1 MLGADVG
8 VPDQAGGVGPAGPR
22 AANAAGSPR
31 AAGRDLRLS
40 PGAAFGVVLAFV
52 LVLAGLAA
60 TGTVQ
65 RHPTLLWSVLGAGA
79 ALLGWNV
86 AVWTAA
92 RRAGDRPALTV
103 RFRPQHYV
111 QACAQAAV
119 LLYWGW
125 HWRPVYDAAP
135 LVAAQLV
142 FACGLDL
149 LLAWSRRERATL
161 GFGPV
166 PVVFSINLFL
176 WFRDDWFY
184 FQFLLVALGFAAK
197 ALIRRDREGQR
208 VHVFNP
214 AAFPLAV
221 FALALILTGRSDLTW
236 GQEIAITQFYPTHV
250 YAVLFLVALPGQ
262 YLFGVASMTMAAVV
276 TTWAF
281 GAAYFALTGV
291 YFFYDSYIPIAVFL
305 GMHLLFTDP
314 STSPRTELGRLAFGM
329 LYGLSTVALYAL
341 LGRFGAPAF
350 YDKLLQ
356 VPLLNLSVPLIERV
370 VRSPWLRAIDPA
382 AVGRGLAPRH
392 RHLAWIAVW
401 AALFASLSA
410 AGHLGDRHP
419 GQWLP
424 FWQEACAAGR
434 PPACTYLAARQA
446 ALCEAGSGWAC
457 NEAGLLLASPAL
469 PDGGLLDVPPA
480 EAPAAFEAGC
490 RLGFASACANARA
503 FAAGGAPAERAAPTL
518 SDYPLLVRGSKG
530 VVTDRRPAALYRRAC
545 EQGWRDACARA
556 DAAEG
561 AVEDP

>member
-1 MLGADVG
+1 M
-8 VPDQAGGVGPAGPR
+8 
-22 AANAAGSPR
+22 
-31 AAGRDLRLS
+31 
-40 PGAAFGVVLAFV
+40 
-52 LVLAGLAA
+52 
-60 TGTVQ
+60 
-65 RHPTLLWSVLGAGA
+65 
-79 ALLGWNV
+79 
-86 AVWTAA
+86 
-92 RRAGDRPALTV
+92 
-103 RFRPQHYV
+103 
-111 QACAQAAV
+111 
-119 LLYWGW
+119 
-125 HWRPVYDAAP
+125 
-135 LVAAQLV
+135 
-142 FACGLDL
+142 
-149 LLAWSRRERATL
+149 
-161 GFGPV
+161 
-166 PVVFSINLFL
+166 
-176 WFRDDWFY
+176 
-184 FQFLLVALGFAAK
+184 ALGFAAK
-197 ALIRRDREGQR
+197 TLIRRDREGRR

-419 GQWLP
+419 RPVAAVLARGVRGGAAARLHLP
-424 FWQEACAAGR
+424 GR
-434 PPACTYLAARQA
+434 PPGGALRGGLGVGLQRGRTPAGLAGAARRGPPRRPA
-446 ALCEAGSGWAC
+446 RGGAGGVR
-457 NEAGLLLASPAL
+457 GR
-469 PDGGLLDVPPA
+469 VPPRLRVRLRQR
-480 EAPAAFEAGC
+480 PRLRRGRGAG
-490 RLGFASACANARA
+490 R
-503 FAAGGAPAERAAPTL
+503 AGGADALRLPAPGPGQQGGGHGPSARGALPAGLRAGLA
-518 SDYPLLVRGSKG
+518 
-530 VVTDRRPAALYRRAC
+530 RRLRPR
-545 EQGWRDACARA
+545 
-556 DAAEG
+556 
-561 AVEDP
+561 